1 MRVLLTGASGFL
13 GRSVLPLLGDHQV
26 LCLSREPG
34 RVPRGRG
41 VEGLQADIGSDGE
54 WVSEV
59 ARFQPD
65 WCLHLAW
72 EGLPDY
78 SLARCRMN
86 LDAGIRLVDAVAQ
99 AGVKRMVVAGSCWE
113 YGRATGAVV
122 ETQPPVEPGVFA
134 ATKLAM
140 QTMLESAARSAGFEH
155 RWARVFFVYG
165 SGQRPTSLIPS
176 VRAACLDGRA
186 PDIRE
191 PATLQDFVH
200 VDDVAAALVA
210 LLSTGGGSGVFNVG
224 SGEPTSVG
232 EVANLV
238 ADYYERPRPF
248 SVVPAGDGFWA
259 DTHWT
264 VSTTGWQNRLSINEG
279 IARTLRALDTAS

>member
-13 GRSVLPLLGDHQV
+13 GRRVLPLLGDHQV

-34 RVPRGRG
+34 RVPRTRG
-41 VEGLQADIGSDGE
+41 VEGLQADLGSDGE
-54 WVSEV
+54 WVGEV

-99 AGVKRMVVAGSCWE
+99 AGVTRMVVAGSCWE
-113 YGRATGAVV
+113 YGRAAGAVA
-122 ETQPPVEPGVFA
+122 ETHFPVEPGVFA
-134 ATKLAM
+134 ATKLAL
-140 QTMLESAARSAGFEH
+140 QTVLESAARSAGFEH

-165 SGQRPTSLIPS
+165 PGQRPTSLMPS
-176 VRAACLDGRA
+176 VRAACREGRA

-210 LLSTGGGSGVFNVG
+210 LLSTKGESGVFNVG

-238 ADYYERPRPF
+238 ADYYQRPRPF
-248 SVVPAGDGFWA
+248 PHVPAGGGFWA
-259 DTHWT
+259 DMHRTT
-264 VSTTGWQNRLSINEG
+264 SVTGWRAG
-279 IARTLRALDTAS
+279 IPMADGITRTLHALDAAS

>member
-1 MRVLLTGASGFL
+1 MRVLLTGAGGFL

-34 RVPRGRG
+34 RVPGGPG
-41 VEGLQADIGSDGE
+41 VEALHADLGRDGE
-54 WVSEV
+54 WVSEI
-59 ARFQPD
+59 ARFQPE

-113 YGRATGAVV
+113 FGRSTGAVA
-122 ETQPPVEPGVFA
+122 ETRTPMEPGIFA

-140 QTMLESAARSAGFEH
+140 QTMLESVARSAGFEH

-165 SGQRPTSLIPS
+165 PGQRLTSLIPS

-210 LLSTGGGSGVFNVG
+210 LVSTEGESGVFNVG

-232 EVANLV
+232 AVANLV
-238 ADYYERPRPF
+238 ADYYQRPRPF
-248 SVVPAGDGFWA
+248 PHVPAGDGFWA
-259 DTHWT
+259 DMHHTT
-264 VSTTGWQNRLSINEG
+264 SVTGWQRRIPIAEG
-279 IARTLRALDTAS
+279 IRRTLQALDAAS